1 MCRTLSQLR
10 HGRGVC
16 AGGGGVGGEEGGQ
29 GGHRG
34 ETEAARRRQ
43 V

>member
-1 MCRTLSQLR
+1 MLE
-10 HGRGVC
+10 GVGS
-16 AGGGGVGGEEGGQ
+16 GGGGEEGGQ

-34 ETEAARRRQ
+34 ETEAAGRRQ